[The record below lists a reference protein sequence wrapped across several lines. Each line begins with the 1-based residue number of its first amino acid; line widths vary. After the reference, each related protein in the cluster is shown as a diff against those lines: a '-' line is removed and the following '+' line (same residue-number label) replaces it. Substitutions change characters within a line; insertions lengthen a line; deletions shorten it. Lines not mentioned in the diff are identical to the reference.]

1 MAEKDEQLSM
11 KDEAEQKL
19 SEHKHSGS
27 LEVATP

>member
-1 MAEKDEQLSM
+1 LSM